1 MPSSSL
7 KALAKQAGMKLS
19 DAEKRWN
26 KAKQIV
32 SKEYDYTYNDPEYWA
47 LVTTITKRM
56 IGFGEETE
64 KTTFKQF
71 ITESNLITLYHGGAP
86 FKKWNPKLIGSGER
100 MGMLALG
107 PGLYAGSTPEFA
119 KIYTRFAE
127 NGVVTALEVDVHR
140 IFDPRKITPS
150 HLTDALQKATLA
162 MDEMGL
168 KASKM
173 GFKSALRSSRSHQWQ
188 ELRKALVDSGIDGIF
203 EKIDDG
209 MIEYCIYNP
218 DAIKRVYEYTSSK

>member
-1 MPSSSL
+1 
-7 KALAKQAGMKLS
+7 MKLS

-71 ITESNLITLYHGGAP
+71 ITESQTIKLYHGGRS
-86 FKKWNPKLIGSGER
+86 FEKWDPSHIGTGEG

-107 PGLYAGSTPEFA
+107 PGLYAGTTPEFA
-119 KIYTRFAE
+119 RLYTRFAE
-127 NGVVTALEVDVHR
+127 NGAITVLEVDAHKM
-140 IFDPRKITPS
+140 FDPRKVTPP
-150 HLTDALQKATLA
+150 HLEEALAKSIQA
-162 MDEMGL
+162 MDNMGL

-173 GFKSALRSSRSHQWQ
+173 GFKSALRTSSRGQWQ
-188 ELRKALVDSGIDGIF
+188 QLRKVLVESGIDGIF
-203 EKIDDG
+203 EKIDDN

-218 DAIKRVYEYTSSK
+218 DAIRQVYKYSPTK